1 MSSLI
6 TPHVTMEDCVDG
18 VKLGVKGASLVVPAD
33 MARAIGQ
40 QLIALADAHDP
51 LGMTPIPTVVPAK
64 DTIA

>member
-18 VKLGVKGASLVVPAD
+18 VKLAVKGASLVVPAD

-40 QLIALADAHDP
+40 ALIALADAHDP
-51 LGMTPIPTVVPAK
+51 LGMTPLPTVTPAGQPI
-64 DTIA
+64 T